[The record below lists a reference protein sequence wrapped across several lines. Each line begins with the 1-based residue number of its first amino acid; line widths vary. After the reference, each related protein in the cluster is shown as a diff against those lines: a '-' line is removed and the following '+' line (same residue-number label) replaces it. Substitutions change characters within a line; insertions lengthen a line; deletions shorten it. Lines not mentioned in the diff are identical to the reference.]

1 MCPGAS
7 IPCRAFPKRK
17 SRSIPSIH
25 AADWGCSLTL
35 WPKIEHISLNSRPFE
50 AAFSGISHVL
60 HFAGDSIF
68 FEFYFAN
75 FVAALFEPATKFIT
89 IESDVISGTV
99 GPPGKPPSSGM
110 AVGELSHDRC
120 RIPSFG
126 RLIDRNSD
134 TTQSINNSFIW
145 VLYDYK

>member
-1 MCPGAS
+1 MEAVCSQKGSRDQSHQSMRQIGDARS
-7 IPCRAFPKRK
+7 RSGRK
-17 SRSIPSIH
+17 SNISRSILGRSRLHLAGSHTFCILQ
-25 AADWGCSLTL
+25 GIVYFLNF
-35 WPKIEHISLNSRPFE
+35 ISP
-50 AAFSGISHVL
+50 I
-60 HFAGDSIF
+60 
-68 FEFYFAN
+68 

-99 GPPGKPPSSGM
+99 GPPGKPPNSGM

-120 RIPSFG
+120 RIPGFG